1 MSLEFLT
8 RGNEKWRTA
17 LENVLCKKGDIVEL
31 GEKAEEKV
39 DEVAG

>member
-1 MSLEFLT
+1 
-8 RGNEKWRTA
+8 
-17 LENVLCKKGDIVEL
+17 VLFTKGDIVEL